1 MQTGVVS
8 KQLDGSSKFFGM
20 HASFHLSY
28 TVNSSSYKIRV
39 FSSVTLS
46 QTLDIKQISPRQ
58 VDRVANKTRRWSSL
72 LTTLNNGRRA
82 VAGRSTLCTHHEQ
95 NLRPCCSNSI
105 TSICFFLPLCNS
117 WQDFN
122 WHNAS
127 PVPSAVVELYI
138 ISVRL
143 RKLTINHAIN
153 R

>member
-1 MQTGVVS
+1 MLARYNAVVVC
-8 KQLDGSSKFFGM
+8 SSVHTTVRCKPVLYRNNWTDRANFFGM

-72 LTTLNNGRRA
+72 LSTLNNGPRS
-82 VAGRSTLCTHHEQ
+82 VAGRSTLCTHHEH

-122 WHNAS
+122 
-127 PVPSAVVELYI
+127 
-138 ISVRL
+138 
-143 RKLTINHAIN
+143 
-153 R
+153 